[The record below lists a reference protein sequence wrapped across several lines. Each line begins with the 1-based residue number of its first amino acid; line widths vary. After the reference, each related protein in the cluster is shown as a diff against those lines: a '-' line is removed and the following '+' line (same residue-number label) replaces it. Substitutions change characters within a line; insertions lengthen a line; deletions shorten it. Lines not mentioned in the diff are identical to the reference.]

1 MYLCVLFNVSTHQTG
16 RVTNKPLDKISIHKY
31 PFCSKRPVDK
41 YNTKFA
47 EYCRDGEKKKLIG
60 KM

>member
-1 MYLCVLFNVSTHQTG
+1 MCLHIKQVELYTLL
-16 RVTNKPLDKISIHKY
+16 TNKPLDKISIHKY